1 MSEFIIKNMIIG
13 LTGGIGSGKSL
24 AGDFFSELGIDVI
37 DSDRIAREILDKNS
51 EAKNLFL
58 DKFGSEFL
66 DKNQNIN
73 RELLRSEIFKDD
85 KKKKKLES
93 IVHPIVRQEIIK
105 FINNSNSI
113 YKIIMVPL
121 IYETQSNHIYDKI
134 IVIDCDENKQI
145 DRATKRDNKSK
156 EDIFNIIKNQASRS
170 QRKSIAN
177 YVIENNSSK
186 EELRSQVIKIHQKL
200 LGIKI
205 DE

>member
-1 MSEFIIKNMIIG
+1 MSEFIMKNMIIG

-37 DSDRIAREILDKNS
+37 DYDRIAREILDKNS
-51 EAKNLFL
+51 EAKKLFL
-58 DKFGSEFL
+58 DNFGSEFL

-73 RELLRSEIFKDD
+73 RELLRSKIFKDD

-121 IYETQSNHIYDKI
+121 IYETQSKHIYDKI

-156 EDIFNIIKNQASRS
+156 EDILNIINNQASRS

-186 EELRSQVIKIHQKL
+186 E
-200 LGIKI
+200 
-205 DE
+205 